1 MIASRRLL
9 VPVVAAALLGLGM
22 RLLAFIAGADWATT
36 SGASRPIMTFVNLA
50 AIWVAA
56 LAAATSWACR
66 ERTVVATVAI
76 AWLSAWIALAVYY
89 QSVLPSARHERIWF
103 VIGAVGVIACSIL
116 LKAVRP
122 SRRLVVIGLLFILE
136 AAFLMSLTVA
146 RGGGAASHIVW
157 WCAEGVV
164 GTVLLLIA
172 LRRARSR

>member
-1 MIASRRLL
+1 
-9 VPVVAAALLGLGM
+9 
-22 RLLAFIAGADWATT
+22 
-36 SGASRPIMTFVNLA
+36 MTFVNLA

-89 QSVLPSARHERIWF
+89 QSVLPSARHERIWC